1 MDRLQLAAIILIGLS
16 TSRVWAQETLPP
28 SGKVTHLE
36 VRPTQVEIDGP
47 FAYAQLVVTATLDN
61 GETLDAT
68 RLATITVPK
77 FAAISKTGL
86 VRPLDNGQGE
96 ITIVVGAQT
105 RQIPLTVRGY
115 RDDKPVSFV
124 TDVQPVLSKLGCNA
138 GTCHGAQSGKNG
150 FKLSLRGY
158 DPLFDFRSLTDDLEG
173 RRFNRVAPEK
183 SLMLMKPAGAVPH
196 QGGVMLQPE
205 DPNYEL
211 IRRWIAQGLKLDLN
225 APRVRSIDIY
235 PKDPTIHRM
244 GQKQQ
249 FAVIATYTDG
259 RVRDVTAEA
268 FIESS
273 NTEVA
278 TVDKNGLLSTLRRGE
293 ATMLARYEGAYA
305 ASTVIILGD
314 RSGFIWQQR
323 PVYNYIDELVDE
335 KLKKVKVQ
343 ASELA
348 TDAEFLR
355 RVYLDLTGLP
365 PTPQQVL
372 AFLNDRRD
380 SRTKRDAIIDELIGS
395 EAYIEHWTNKWAD
408 LLMVNRKFLGDAG
421 AVAFRQWIRDRIADN
436 TPYDQ
441 FAYQIL
447 TASGSNVS
455 NPPASYFKIL
465 RTADAIMENTT
476 QLFLAVRFN
485 CNKCHDHPFERWTQD
500 QYYELA
506 AYFAQTTL
514 KPDPKAGNQRIGVTA
529 VNPQGAPLIEIIE
542 DAKSGEIKH
551 DRTGEIA
558 RPKFPYQPHIAV
570 PANASRRE
578 QVARWITSP
587 DNQYFAK
594 SYVNRIW
601 SYLLGVGLIEPV
613 DDIRAG
619 NPPTNP
625 ALLDALTDDFIKHGF
640 DTRHLMK
647 TICKSRTYQLSI
659 VTNKW
664 NKDDEINYSHAIA
677 RRLPAEVLFDSI
689 HQVTGSKSKLPGL
702 PPGARAAQLL
712 DSNVELPGGFL
723 ELFNKPAR
731 ESSCECERSSS
742 LNLGPILAMVNGP
755 IVGEAIKDPNNRINQ
770 FVLREKDD
778 GKVVDEIYLSVLN
791 RLPTPAEREAG
802 IAAIRAAG
810 PDHEKLVAEYQPK
823 AAAFEA
829 YKKTLDARQK
839 AWEND
844 LKTLKPTPWVTLE
857 IARAESQHGQP
868 ANARPGATLTIN
880 PDNSIL
886 ASGKTSPNIDI
897 YTVFGLTEIDRPITA
912 IRLEVLP
919 DDSLPAKGPG
929 RADNGNFVLNEF
941 RLFAKPLDDPDGD
954 FKTLKLIATQALH
967 AQDGYPVQNAVDNN
981 AATGWA
987 TAPRFGQMNAALFK
1001 FEQPVQAN
1009 AGVYFR
1015 AVLDQRYG
1023 NKHTIGKFRLSVTT
1037 DTNPRLQSP
1046 LTPQQVAALDTPEE
1060 QRTAEQKNLLRQM
1073 YLAQDKEYQRLAAA
1087 AADVPPS
1094 DPRVVGAQDLVWAL
1108 INTPAFLF
1116 NR

>member
-1 MDRLQLAAIILIGLS
+1 MNRLQLASIILTCWAS
-16 TSRVWAQETLPP
+16 TFAFGQEALPP
-28 SGKVTHLE
+28 GAKVTHLE
-36 VRPTQVEIDGP
+36 VRPAQVDLDGP
-47 FAYAQLVVTATLDN
+47 FAYSQLVVTATLDS

-68 RLATITVPK
+68 RLATITLPK
-77 FAAISKTGL
+77 FAAVNKTGL
-86 VRPLDNGQGE
+86 VRPLDDGRGE
-96 ITIVVGAQT
+96 ITITVAGQT
-105 RQIPLTVRGY
+105 RKIPLTVRGY
-115 RDDKPVSFV
+115 HDEKPVSFV

-138 GTCHGAQSGKNG
+138 GTCHGAQAGKNG

-158 DPLFDFRSLTDDLEG
+158 DPLFDYRSLTDDLEG

-196 QGGVMLQPE
+196 QGGVMLQPDE
-205 DPNYEL
+205 PNYEL
-211 IRRWIAQGLKLDLN
+211 LRRWIAQGLKLDLS

-235 PKDPTIHRM
+235 PKDPTVHRI

-249 FAVIATYTDG
+249 FAIMATYTDG

-278 TVDKNGLLSTLRRGE
+278 TVDKNGLLTTLRRGE

-348 TDAEFLR
+348 SDAEFLR

-372 AFLNDRRD
+372 AFLNDKRD
-380 SRTKRDAIIDELIGS
+380 SRTKREAIIDELVGS

-408 LLMVNRKFLGDAG
+408 LLMVNRKFLGDVG
-421 AVAFRQWIRDRIADN
+421 AAAFRQWIRDRIADN
-436 TPYDQ
+436 TPYDK

-551 DRTGEIA
+551 DRTGEITA
-558 RPKFPYQPHIAV
+558 PKFPYQPDIAV
-570 PANASRRE
+570 PAEATRRE

-587 DNQYFAK
+587 NNQYFAK

-625 ALLDALTDDFIKHGF
+625 ALLDALTEDFIQHGF
-640 DTRHLMK
+640 DTRHLIK

-689 HQVTGSKSKLPGL
+689 HQATGSKSKLPGL

-723 ELFNKPAR
+723 ELFNKPPR
-731 ESSCECERSSS
+731 ESSCECERGSS

-755 IVGEAIKDPNNRINQ
+755 IVGEAIKDPNNRLNQ
-770 FVLREKDD
+770 FVLQEKDD

-791 RLPTPAEREAG
+791 RFPTPQEREAG
-802 IAAIRAAG
+802 IVAIRAAG
-810 PDHEKLVAEYQPK
+810 PDHEKMIAEYKPK

-839 AWEND
+839 AWED
-844 LKTLKPTPWVTLE
+844 QLRTQKPTNWVTLE
-857 IARAESQHGQP
+857 IARAESRHGQR
-868 ANARPGATLTIN
+868 ADAKPGATLTIN
-880 PDNSIL
+880 PDNTVL

-897 YTVFGLTEIDRPITA
+897 YTVFGLSEIDRPITA

-954 FKTLKLIATQALH
+954 YKPIKLTAIQALH
-967 AQDGYPVQNAVDNN
+967 SQDGFPVQNAVDNN
-981 AATGWA
+981 VATGWA
-987 TAPRFGQMNAALFK
+987 TAPRFGQTNAALFK
-1001 FEQPVQAN
+1001 FDQPVQAN

-1015 AVLDQRYG
+1015 VVMEQHYG
-1023 NKHTIGKFRLSVTT
+1023 AKHTIGKFRLAVTT
-1037 DTNPRLQSP
+1037 DANPRLLSP
-1046 LTPQQVAALDTPEE
+1046 LTPQQVAALDTPED